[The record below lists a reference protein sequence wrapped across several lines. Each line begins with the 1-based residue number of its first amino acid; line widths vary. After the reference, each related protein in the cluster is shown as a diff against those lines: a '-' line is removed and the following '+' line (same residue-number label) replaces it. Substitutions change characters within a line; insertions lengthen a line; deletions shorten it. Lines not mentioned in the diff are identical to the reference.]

1 MGSMDKRDSTG
12 EDDIPQGGG
21 GAESEG
27 SSLGGENELEGGDL
41 TPLALPRR
49 GSRHG
54 SGGGVDRH
62 RHRSAPDRS
71 IEKATPLLGT
81 SSSRPSIH
89 LTVDNDPL
97 DLQVKGQGP
106 NQVRDSYKF
115 IQISDPASPLDG
127 DTKPMLNGH
136 IPSKTAQD
144 LNKAATKP
152 SHQMVLIEKEEKD
165 LHSWKPTKWQIGW
178 TMGLL
183 LVTNLINYMDRVTI
197 AGSYVG

>member
-1 MGSMDKRDSTG
+1 MDKRDSTG
-12 EDDIPQGGG
+12 EDDIPQGGR

-27 SSLGGENELEGGDL
+27 SSLGGENEQEAGDL

-49 GSRHG
+49 GSRHS
-54 SGGGVDRH
+54 SGGRLRH
-62 RHRSAPDRS
+62 QSAPDRS

-115 IQISDPASPLDG
+115 IQISDPSSPDG

-144 LNKAATKP
+144 LNNTPIKP
-152 SHQMVLIEKEEKD
+152 SHEMVLIEKDEKD
-165 LHSWKPTKWQIGW
+165 LKDWKPTKWQITW
-178 TMGLL
+178 CMGLL

-197 AGSYVG
+197 AGAYARFF